1 MTYKQLD
8 AAVADIKK
16 ALGEHM
22 VGDVI
27 REAEKSDGQIGFA
40 TDEEDAGPDV
50 RGKWCDTFEEILDR
64 HGLDS
69 LVFMPF
75 PVQGRLVYVIA
86 GLRRLKDKED
96 TDDGE

>member
-1 MTYKQLD
+1 MTHKQLD
-8 AAVADIKK
+8 AAVADIKE

-40 TDEEDAGPDV
+40 TDELDAGPDV

-64 HGLDS
+64 HGLGD

-86 GLRRLKDKED
+86 GLQRIKDEE
-96 TDDGE
+96 G

>member
-1 MTYKQLD
+1 MTHKQLD

-27 REAEKSDGQIGFA
+27 RDAEKSDGQIGFA
-40 TDEEDAGPDV
+40 TDELDAGPDV
-50 RGKWCDTFEEILDR
+50 RGKWCDTFEEILDK

-69 LVFMPF
+69 LVSMPF
-75 PVQGRLVYVIA
+75 PVEGRLVYVIA
-86 GLRRLKDKED
+86 GLRRIRDEEGQDDK
-96 TDDGE
+96 

>member
-1 MTYKQLD
+1 MTRKQLD

-27 REAEKSDGQIGFA
+27 RDAEKSDGQIGFA
-40 TDEEDAGPDV
+40 TDELDAGPDV
-50 RGKWCDTFEEILDR
+50 RGKWCDTFERILDE
-64 HGLDS
+64 HGLDE
-69 LVFMPF
+69 LVSMPF

-86 GLRRLKDKED
+86 GLRRIKDEED
-96 TDDGE
+96 

>member
-27 REAEKSDGQIGFA
+27 RDAEKSDGQIGFA
-40 TDEEDAGPDV
+40 VDEEDAGPDV
-50 RGKWCDTFEEILDR
+50 RGKWCDTFERILAK
-64 HGLDS
+64 HGLDR

-75 PVQGRLVYVIA
+75 PVKGRLVYVIA
-86 GLRRLKDKED
+86 GLQRIK
-96 TDDGE
+96 DGEG

>member
-1 MTYKQLD
+1 MAHKQLD

-27 REAEKSDGQIGFA
+27 RDAEKSDGQIGFA
-40 TDEEDAGPDV
+40 TDELDAGPDV
-50 RGKWCDTFEEILDR
+50 RGKWCDTFERILDE
-64 HGLDS
+64 HGLDE
-69 LVFMPF
+69 LVSMPF

-86 GLRRLKDKED
+86 GLQWLKDEE
-96 TDDGE
+96 G